1 MLAAASEED
10 PMESIAR
17 LLSRFDGAL
26 EGQSAIVTGAGSGIG
41 RAVSVVFARAGAD
54 VAVLGR
60 RREPLEATAEQVT
73 AAGRRAVVLPV
84 DVGDDEAVRDA
95 VAAAVDEIGAASI
108 AVANAGANGWGSID
122 QQTPELVRK
131 ALDVNVEGVANLVRA
146 AVPAMREHGSGKVLV
161 VASDNGRRAEPGGSA
176 YVASKFAAVGLS
188 LSFAQELYA
197 SGVGVHVIEPGCV
210 DTDWYPPDEDAPRH
224 KMLSPDD
231 VAYVA
236 LFLAS
241 LPSSI
246 VLEELMMLPRGLLV
260 EPW

>member
-41 RAVSVVFARAGAD
+41 RAVSVAFARAGAD

-60 RREPLEATAEQVT
+60 RPEPLEATAEQVT

-84 DVGDDEAVRDA
+84 DVGDDEAVRVA
-95 VAAAVDEIGAASI
+95 VAAARDEIGAATI

-122 QQTPELVRK
+122 EQTPDLVRR
-131 ALDVNVEGVANLVRA
+131 ALEVNVEGIANLVRA
-146 AVPAMREHGSGKVLV
+146 AVPPMREQGSGKVLV
-161 VASDNGRRAEPGGSA
+161 VASDNGRRAEAGGSA

-188 LSFAQELYA
+188 LSYAQELYA
-197 SGVGVHVIEPGCV
+197 AGVGMHVIEPGCV
-210 DTDWYPPDEDAPRH
+210 DTDWYPPDEDAPRD
-224 KMLSPDD
+224 KMLSADD

>member
-1 MLAAASEED
+1 MGSTAQ
-10 PMESIAR
+10 

-26 EGQSAIVTGAGSGIG
+26 DGQSAVVTGAGSGIG
-41 RAVSVVFARAGAD
+41 RAVSIAFARAGAD

-60 RREPLEATAEQVT
+60 RRERLEMTAEQVR
-73 AAGRRAVVLPV
+73 AAGRRAVVLPL
-84 DVGDDEAVRDA
+84 DVGDDEAVRVA
-95 VAAAVDEIGAASI
+95 IAAARQEVGAATI
-108 AVANAGANGWGSID
+108 VVANAGANGWGSID
-122 QQTPELVRK
+122 EQTPDLVRT
-131 ALDVNVEGVANLVRA
+131 ALHVNVEGIANLVRA
-146 AVPAMREHGSGKVLV
+146 AVPAMRQQGSGKVLV
-161 VASDNGRRAEPGGSA
+161 VASDNGRRAEAGGSA

-210 DTDWYPPDEDAPRH
+210 DTDWYPPDEDAPRD
-224 KMLSPDD
+224 KMLSADD

-246 VLEELMMLPRGLLV
+246 VLEEVMMLPRDLLV

>member
-10 PMESIAR
+10 PMETIAR
-17 LLSRFDGAL
+17 LLSRFEGAL

-41 RAVSVVFARAGAD
+41 RAVSIAFARAGAD

-73 AAGRRAVVLPV
+73 AAGRRSVVFPV
-84 DVGDDEAVRDA
+84 DVGDDEAVRTA
-95 VAAAVDEIGAASI
+95 VAASRDQIGAATI

-122 QQTPELVRK
+122 EQTPDLVRT
-131 ALDVNVEGVANLVRA
+131 ALEVNVEGIANLVRA
-146 AVPAMREHGSGKVLV
+146 AVPPMRERGSGKVIV
-161 VASDNGRRAEPGGSA
+161 VASDNGRRAEAGGSA

-197 SGVGVHVIEPGCV
+197 GGVGVHVIEPGCV
-210 DTDWYPPDEDAPRH
+210 DTDWYPPDEDAPRDR
-224 KMLSPDD
+224 MLSADD

-236 LFLAS
+236 LVLAS
-241 LPSSI
+241 LPASI
-246 VLEELMMLPRGLLV
+246 VLEEVMMLPRGLLV

>member
-10 PMESIAR
+10 PMEAIAQ

-41 RAVSVVFARAGAD
+41 RAVSIAFARAGAD

-60 RREPLEATAEQVT
+60 RREPLEATAEEVT
-73 AAGRRAVVLPV
+73 GAGRRALVVPV
-84 DVGDDEAVRDA
+84 DVADDEGVRGA
-95 VAAAVDEIGAASI
+95 VAVASDQIGAATI

-122 QQTPELVRK
+122 EQTPNLVRR
-131 ALDVNVEGVANLVRA
+131 ALEVNVEGIANLVRA
-146 AVPAMREHGSGKVLV
+146 AVPAMRERGSGKVLV
-161 VASDNGRRAEPGGSA
+161 VASDNGRRAEAEGSA

-197 SGVGVHVIEPGCV
+197 DGVGVHVIEPGCV
-210 DTDWYPPDEDAPRH
+210 DTDWYPPEEDAPRDR
-224 KMLSPDD
+224 MLSADD
-231 VAYVA
+231 VAYVS

-246 VLEELMMLPRGLLV
+246 VLEEVMMLPRGLLV